1 MSIAVF
7 EHKMKVRDYECDAQ
21 GVVNNAN
28 YQHYFE
34 HTRHEFMESCGL
46 KLRELTEANI
56 LPVVRNIN
64 ISYKN
69 SLRGSDE
76 FICTAKIE
84 RKGLRYIFHQNIYR
98 TSDRILCAV
107 GIVEVVCLINGKVGK
122 LDLFDNAFA
131 DYITWIEK

>member
-1 MSIAVF
+1 MQVF
-7 EHKMKVRDYECDAQ
+7 EHRMKVRDYECDAQ

-34 HTRHEFMESCGL
+34 HTRHEFMEFCGL

-64 ISYKN
+64 ISYKT

-84 RKGLRYIFHQNIYR
+84 RKGLRYIFHQNIFR
-98 TSDRILCAV
+98 VPDNTLCAV
-107 GIVEVVCLINGKVGK
+107 GIVEVVCLIDGKIGK
-122 LDLFDNAFA
+122 LDLFDNVFA